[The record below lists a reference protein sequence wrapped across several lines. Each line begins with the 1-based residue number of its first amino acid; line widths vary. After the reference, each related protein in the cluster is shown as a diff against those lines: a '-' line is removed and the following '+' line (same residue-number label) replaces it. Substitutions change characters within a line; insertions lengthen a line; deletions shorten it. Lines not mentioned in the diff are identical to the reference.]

1 LPLRSSFIPAK
12 YQKAYNDPSQGS
24 NRDDASNF
32 ETNGIEHKTHG
43 MFSGAQRHA
52 SKQVIR
58 RQKVFLPSIY
68 KHLPS
73 GIIDF
78 AYDKE
83 AGGLQINIYGYL
95 ITRV

>member
-1 LPLRSSFIPAK
+1 
-12 YQKAYNDPSQGS
+12 
-24 NRDDASNF
+24 
-32 ETNGIEHKTHG
+32 